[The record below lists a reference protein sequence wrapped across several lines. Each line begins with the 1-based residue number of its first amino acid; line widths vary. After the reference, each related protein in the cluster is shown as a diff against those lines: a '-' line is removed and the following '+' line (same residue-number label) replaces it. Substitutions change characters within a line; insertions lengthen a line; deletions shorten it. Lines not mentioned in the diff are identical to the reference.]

1 MKALFFSTTVRAMIM
16 VGAFVLS
23 NALASPGRALKDYE
37 QGQYHSARQ
46 EYQRL
51 LERKP
56 EDSRLQYNTGTAA
69 YQAREYDAAARHLTN
84 ALAAPD
90 LKLQEQAYYNL
101 GNTFYRLG
109 EKTSEPNAKIQTWE
123 QSLQSYE
130 SALKLNEQD
139 ADAKFNKELVKKRL
153 EELKQQQQQNQQK
166 QDQDKNQKQDKD
178 QKKEQNKD
186 QNQDKQDKQDKP
198 DSSKQPENQSNQN
211 KQDQAGNKDQETKDQ
226 PQKQP
231 QPPQKDQ
238 PAQSDPSSNP
248 ADEKGDEPPSEA
260 PAKPGQMTRQQA
272 QQLLDNQKNDEK
284 ALLLL
289 PPELRPQR
297 NRSFKNW

>member
-1 MKALFFSTTVRAMIM
+1 MKALFFSTTMQALIM

-23 NALASPGRALKDYE
+23 SAMASPGRALKDYE
-37 QGQYHSARQ
+37 KGQYNSARQ

-56 EDSRLQYNTGTAA
+56 DDSRLLYNAGTAD

-90 LKLQEQAYYNL
+90 LKLQEQAFYNL

-109 EKTSEPNAKIQTWE
+109 EKTSDPNAKIQTWE

-153 EELKQQQQQNQQK
+153 EELKKEQQQNQQK
-166 QDQDKNQKQDKD
+166 KPDQDKNQKQDKD
-178 QKKEQNKD
+178 KNKE
-186 QNQDKQDKQDKP
+186 QNQDKQDKQDKQ
-198 DSSKQPENQSNQN
+198 DSSKQPEQQSNQN
-211 KQDQAGNKDQETKDQ
+211 KQDQSGNKDQQTKDPQ
-226 PQKQP
+226 PKQP
-231 QPPQKDQ
+231 PPPQKDH
-238 PAQSDPSSNP
+238 PTQSDPSSNP
-248 ADEKGDEPPSEA
+248 ADEKGDEQVSEA

-289 PPELRPQR
+289 PPEPRQQR
-297 NRSFKNW
+297 GRSFKNW